1 VKPGVV
7 TALLPAS
14 AMRSRRP
21 RRAVVL
27 LAIVAAFVLGQV
39 APASPVRADH
49 GGREIGS
56 FLACDRPV
64 TPPRC
69 TSVGNNLRHYV
80 AFDPS
85 LAPDLAASLRDSMAE
100 DYDEPTD
107 FRMIEQSQVN
117 ALTDVIAFSGDYGD
131 NGAAGWVYCPADAPR
146 GLNPSGDRWC
156 KHQEL
161 HLNVNPRYAIFFD
174 DDPSRDHVACHELG
188 HTIGLRHWGNPPESD
203 GPVGATCMNS
213 NTPNGPTSLNQVDIE
228 HINAYDY
235 SVAPARRP
243 GQRRIASLTDR
254 TADHVAAAAASGAG
268 AVDATG
274 LDTPTSLADL
284 VALSDAVVRGHVTAV
299 ERGRV
304 FGPSSAPLHYA
315 SVSVDVARLLS
326 GGLVAADRESL
337 ILEVPLWDGPSSI
350 ARVRAA
356 MLGTERILFLSS
368 KAASAAAAG
377 IDARSDA
384 GRYRLVTFGSEIVD
398 VDGTGLVPSDDH
410 GALARFMGRP
420 FADAVAALAAG
431 S

>member
-1 VKPGVV
+1 MNPR
-7 TALLPAS
+7 TLPSPLPTGRRRS
-14 AMRSRRP
+14 AA
-21 RRAVVL
+21 RRAVVAL
-27 LAIVAAFVLGQV
+27 VGALVVGQV
-39 APASPVRADH
+39 APAAPVLADH

-69 TSVGNNLRHYV
+69 TSVGNGLRHYV

-85 LAPDLAASLRDSMAE
+85 LAPDLASSLRDSMAE

-107 FRMIEQSQVN
+107 FRMIEQSAVN
-117 ALTDVIAFSGDYGD
+117 VFTDVIAFSGDYGD

-146 GLNPSGDRWC
+146 GINPSGDRWC

-174 DDPSRDHVACHELG
+174 DDASRDHVACHELG

-213 NTPNGPTSLNQVDIE
+213 NTPNGPTSLNQIDID

-243 GQRRIASLTDR
+243 GQRRIASISDRPEDSVASLT
-254 TADHVAAAAASGAG
+254 ASGAG
-268 AVDATG
+268 SIEATG
-274 LDTPTSLADL
+274 LDTPTSLTEL
-284 VALSDAVVRGHVTAV
+284 VVLSDAVVLGHVTAV

-304 FGPSSAPLHYA
+304 FGPPASALHYA
-315 SVSVDVARLLS
+315 SVSVDVVQVLS
-326 GGLVAADRESL
+326 GSLVTADRESL
-337 ILEVPLWDGPSSI
+337 ILEVPLWDGPSSL
-350 ARVRAA
+350 ARIRSA
-356 MLGTERILFLSS
+356 MLDTDRILFLSS
-368 KAASAAAAG
+368 KAASARAAG
-377 IDARSDA
+377 IDAGPDA
-384 GRYRLVTFGSEIVD
+384 GRYRLVTFAAEIID
-398 VDGTGLVPSDDH
+398 VDGTALVPLDDH
-410 GALARFMGRP
+410 DALGSFDRRAFP
-420 FADAVAALAAG
+420 EVIAALAG